1 MQVPP
6 YQIPLRSLLVRDAKN
21 LQAAGRCFSADQL
34 SLSSARVSTTCS
46 MLGQAA
52 GIAAAEAV
60 KKGCDP
66 RDLEPDEVRKTV
78 EDRGAKLAV

>member
-1 MQVPP
+1 MPP
-6 YQIPLRSLLVRDAKN
+6 YQIPLRSLIVRDGKN
-21 LQAAGRCFSADQL
+21 LHDGRPLLLGRSAGPFR
-34 SLSSARVSTTCS
+34 ARVSTTCS
-46 MLGQAA
+46 MMGQAA